1 LDFPTLREEETPM
14 KKNTTKNQQQTR
26 RLSLN
31 RETLRLLTEPALLE
45 FVKGGGTTIIPT
57 VTGEST
63 SQNSVPC

>member
-1 LDFPTLREEETPM
+1 M
-14 KKNTTKNQQQTR
+14 KKNKAQEQNRNSR

-31 RETLRLLTEPALLE
+31 RETIRLLNEPALLE